1 VSLPASHRR
10 ADWKAVKV
18 RRTTRTLIVVGGGL
32 ASLVGDARGV
42 AMATTVPPTEPL
54 GTVASE
60 EQAAAE
66 AALLV
71 LTDFPEG
78 WSEEVEE
85 EPTEQELAYRE
96 AVANC
101 AGGTGTDLLDL
112 GGVHAQTGDFV
123 GPAEQGVEQ
132 SVEIVDPTVAEDFM
146 QQFGDPEV
154 EACFAEAI
162 RTFVIENFENP
173 PDSSDSLPARIVVGE
188 ITLEPLELAPV
199 ADEAIG
205 YRVTVLLSV
214 SGVAVDSYIDIV
226 AVRVGGSL
234 TGITFQSVFEPFPG
248 DERENLL
255 TVAAGRL
262 PR

>member
-1 VSLPASHRR
+1 M
-10 ADWKAVKV
+10 
-18 RRTTRTLIVVGGGL
+18 VVGAGL
-32 ASLVGDARGV
+32 ASLVGGARAV
-42 AMATTVPPTEPL
+42 AMATTVPPTEPI

-66 AALLV
+66 ATLLV

-78 WSEEVEE
+78 WSEEVEA

-123 GPAEQGVEQ
+123 GPADQSVEQ
-132 SVEIVDPTVAEDFM
+132 SVEIVDPAVAEDFM
-146 QQFGDPEV
+146 QRFGDPEV
-154 EACFAEAI
+154 EACFGEAI
-162 RTFVIENFENP
+162 RTFVIENLENP
-173 PDSSDSLPARIVVGE
+173 PESSDSLPAGIIVGE

-199 ADEAIG
+199 GDEAIG
-205 YRVTVLLSV
+205 YRVTVPLTV

-234 TGITFQSVFEPFPG
+234 AGITFQSVFEPFP
-248 DERENLL
+248 DEERENVL

-262 PR
+262 PG